1 MKELIA
7 ATALVLLAFTV
18 PADATCTSNPFAGW
32 GIDSSCTVVPV
43 PAPPAPVPTPS
54 PSPTPAPVSSPS
66 PLPVTTCTNNP
77 FGAWGGGGGTFCYT
91 SNPSPS
97 PAPRPTPSP
106 SPSPAPRPTPS
117 PSPSPAPTPTPPPS
131 AGPTCSVSGDGTSLV
146 IVDFYNVPVTG
157 YAVSDIINV
166 AVVKA
171 SGTYRGFT
179 TSGSAVPGS
188 DGHGSVV
195 FHLGSGAGDYS
206 VTLTGS
212 QFGHVQC
219 TAFTLR

>member
-1 MKELIA
+1 M
-7 ATALVLLAFTV
+7 
-18 PADATCTSNPFAGW
+18 
-32 GIDSSCTVVPV
+32 
-43 PAPPAPVPTPS
+43 
-54 PSPTPAPVSSPS
+54 
-66 PLPVTTCTNNP
+66 
-77 FGAWGGGGGTFCYT
+77 
-91 SNPSPS
+91 
-97 PAPRPTPSP
+97 
-106 SPSPAPRPTPS
+106 
-117 PSPSPAPTPTPPPS
+117 
-131 AGPTCSVSGDGTSLV
+131 
-146 IVDFYNVPVTG
+146 IVDFYHVPVTG

-166 AVVKA
+166 AVVKT